1 MGFRVSLTSVV
12 AYCTVQR
19 CHAHCL
25 QYNFRVS
32 QKQLVLR
39 FRAYDCNLEISHT
52 TVNMLP
58 FLILLHSLVLVGGQ
72 YYEPQL
78 SWYST
83 DTNINLIA
91 PNKLDPSRLK
101 NRRVAVVMDGK
112 RAQGFQISRQC
123 ATLFWLLFSTKFAFS
138 TPAFFTNSAKLIS
151 DSAPN
156 NITEHLVQR
165 NLVK

>member
-1 MGFRVSLTSVV
+1 MGFRVSLVSMTSVV
-12 AYCTVQR
+12 TYCTVQR
-19 CHAHCL
+19 WHAQCL

-58 FLILLHSLVLVGGQ
+58 FLFSLQSLVFVGGQ

-101 NRRVAVVMDGK
+101 NRRVAIVMDGK
-112 RAQGFQISRQC
+112 RAQGFQIVCPTFLHKNFQSSCFLHQQC
-123 ATLFWLLFSTKFAFS
+123 KTHFSK
-138 TPAFFTNSAKLIS
+138 
-151 DSAPN
+151 
-156 NITEHLVQR
+156 
-165 NLVK
+165 